1 MMRKPLVM
9 GNWKMN
15 GTTHLLDTMLPQ
27 LEALREEVE
36 VALCPPAVFVA
47 HACSTR
53 QNVAIGAQD
62 VSIHEPGAYTGEIA
76 ANMLAAL
83 GCQYVIVGHSERRQ
97 YHHESSDLIAQK
109 AKQALKHD
117 LIAVVCIGESLAE
130 REQGQTNPVL
140 VQQLA
145 PVFDLLSTEELTH
158 IVIAYEPVWAIGTG
172 LAATAEQAQA
182 AHHFIRTQLAQVDKS
197 VADAVRILYGG
208 SVKSQNAAQL
218 FALADVDGGLIG
230 GASLKPDEFVAVCQ
244 AAID

>member
-1 MMRKPLVM
+1 MRKPLVM

-15 GTTHLLDTMLPQ
+15 GTTHLLDAMLPL
-27 LEALREEVE
+27 LEPLRNAE
-36 VALCPPAVFVA
+36 VALCPPAVFIT
-47 HACSTR
+47 HACAAA

-76 ANMLAAL
+76 ANMLAKL

-97 YHHESSDLIAQK
+97 YHHESSDLVAQK

-117 LIAVVCIGESLAE
+117 LIPVVCIGESLAE
-130 REQGQTNPVL
+130 REQKQTDTVL
-140 VQQLA
+140 AQQLA
-145 PVFDLLSTEELTH
+145 PVFDLLSTQELALV
-158 IVIAYEPVWAIGTG
+158 VIAYEPVWAIGTG
-172 LAATAEQAQA
+172 LAATPEQAQA
-182 AHHFIRTQLAQVDKS
+182 AHQFIRNQLAQIDKS

-208 SVKSQNAAQL
+208 SVKSQNAAEL

-244 AAID
+244 AAK